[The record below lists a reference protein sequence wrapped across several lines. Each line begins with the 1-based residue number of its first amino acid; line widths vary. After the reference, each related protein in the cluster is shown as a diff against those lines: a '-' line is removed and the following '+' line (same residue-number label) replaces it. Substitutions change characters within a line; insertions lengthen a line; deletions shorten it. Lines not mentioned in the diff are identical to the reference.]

1 MGVTWTEEQLQVIT
15 QRHKN
20 ILVSAAAGSG
30 KTAVLVERI
39 IRMIS
44 EGEHPID
51 IDRLLVVTFTKAA
64 ALEMRERISA
74 AIEKRLAEDEENEHL
89 QKQLTLIHHAQ
100 ITTIH
105 SFCQHVIRS
114 YFHVID
120 LDPAFRIG
128 DEGEMK
134 LIRQDV
140 MKNMLEEW
148 YQEGTEE
155 FLQFAEQ
162 YASGK
167 TDVELEEQISSL
179 YEFSMSHPWP
189 EKWLDDCIRQYEVS
203 SFEEMEKTDWMQE
216 IIRQLKVA
224 AEDALRLTETSIE
237 IARESDG
244 PWYYEEALL
253 QDQAM
258 FERMGTCQSYDEFAS
273 FFANSCNFAK
283 LPAKRDKN
291 VSDQKKEQIK
301 QLRDQAKKMMADLED
316 DYFYD
321 TKEQILYEMQ
331 QSAKGAKMLI
341 NLTKCFYQ
349 QFAKKKEEKN
359 LLDFHDLE
367 HFALKILVR
376 QEGEESV
383 PTEVADGFAE
393 QFEEVLID
401 EYQDSN
407 LVQEML
413 LTSVSRERFGNP
425 NIFMVGDVKQS
436 IYRFRLARPE
446 LFMEKYHTYPT
457 EGEGEHLRIDLHK
470 NFRSRPSVLSS
481 VNQVFEQIMARQ
493 LGGVSY
499 DKDAALYPG
508 AVFPQI
514 EEEKKCFFQTEI
526 LIADLKEE
534 KSEEDTEER
543 QETVRELEARAVGKR
558 ISEIVGKE
566 KIVDKE
572 TGEYRLVEYR
582 DIVLLLRTVSGW
594 AESFAEVLDSMGI
607 PSYTGTQTGY
617 FSAWEVQTVLAM
629 LQILDNPRQDIAMAA
644 VLNSP
649 IGCLSGVEMAKIK
662 SAYPKEAF
670 YEGSMRYAAEG
681 EEEELREKLH
691 RFFLLFEEIRS
702 CISYMPIHKIIWMVL
717 EKTGYREYA
726 AAMPGGEQRKANLDM
741 LLEKAVAFEAGSY
754 RGLFHFVRYIESLQ
768 KYEIDFGEANTFS
781 EQENAV
787 RIMSIHKSKGLEF
800 PIVFVCGL
808 NKPFNQQDQRSHLL
822 YHPDLGIGCD
832 YVDLK
837 LRIKRPTLIKKVMQT
852 IAKKENLGEELRILY
867 VAMTRAKEKLILTAA
882 MENLEKRLEKWSNVL
897 RCSQV
902 TLPYYITA
910 GASSFMDWVMDSIV
924 RHPSGIE
931 MMDKRG
937 YAVYTEPIFEEPSP
951 VQIQIWKTE
960 NFVEEEIKRQVEQI
974 AARENLI
981 HFDTEKTYDESVKK
995 ALEQIFQK
1003 SYPFPDQAEIHG
1015 KLTVSE
1021 LKRRSMEMEEQDD
1034 FPLYKEPEIED
1045 IIPDFIEK
1053 KELSGA
1059 AKGTLLH
1066 RFLQHFDY
1074 KSSSTMQQIKE
1085 QMERQIQQGY
1095 FTVQEAE
1102 SVRLDKIWRFVRST
1116 LGQRMVR
1123 AEERGE
1129 LYREQP
1135 FVFGIK
1141 ASELEEG
1148 WAEDET
1154 ILVQGMID
1162 AYFLEDG
1169 EYVIVDYKTD
1179 FVEKGKER
1187 DLYEKYKIQLSYY
1200 ERALAQI
1207 SGIKVKE
1214 KALYS
1219 FWLEKDLKE
1228 F

>member
-74 AIEKRLAEDEENEHL
+74 AIEKKLAEDEENEHL

-155 FLQFAEQ
+155 FLQFTEQ

-189 EKWLDDCIRQYEVS
+189 EKWLDDCIRQYEAS
-203 SFEEMEKTDWMQE
+203 CFEELEKTDWMQE

-224 AEDALRLTETSIE
+224 AEDALRLTETAIE

-244 PWYYEEALL
+244 PWYYEEALI

-258 FERMGTCQSYDEFAS
+258 FEQMRSCQSYDEFAS

-291 VSDQKKEQIK
+291 VSNQKKEQIK
-301 QLRDQAKKMMADLED
+301 QLRDQAKKMMADLEEN
-316 DYFYD
+316 YFYD

-331 QSAKGAKMLI
+331 QSAKGANMLVR
-341 NLTKCFYQ
+341 LTKYFYE

-376 QEGEESV
+376 QEGEDSV

-413 LTSVSRERFGNP
+413 LSSVSRERFGNP

-457 EGEGEHLRIDLHK
+457 DGEGTHMRIDLHK
-470 NFRSRPSVLSS
+470 NFRSRSSVLSS

-493 LGGVSY
+493 LGGVAY

-508 AVFPQI
+508 AVFPES
-514 EEEKKCFFQTEI
+514 EEEGTSFFQTEI

-558 ISEIVGKE
+558 ILEIVGKE

-572 TGEYRLVEYR
+572 TGAYRLAEYR

-594 AESFAEVLDSMGI
+594 AESFSEVLDSMGI

-649 IGCLSGVEMAKIK
+649 MGCLSGAEMAKIK
-662 SAYPKEAF
+662 SAYPEEAF

-691 RFFLLFEEIRS
+691 RFFCLFEEIRS

-741 LLEKAVAFEAGSY
+741 LLEKAVAFEA
-754 RGLFHFVRYIESLQ
+754 
-768 KYEIDFGEANTFS
+768 
-781 EQENAV
+781 
-787 RIMSIHKSKGLEF
+787 
-800 PIVFVCGL
+800 
-808 NKPFNQQDQRSHLL
+808 
-822 YHPDLGIGCD
+822 
-832 YVDLK
+832 
-837 LRIKRPTLIKKVMQT
+837 
-852 IAKKENLGEELRILY
+852 
-867 VAMTRAKEKLILTAA
+867 
-882 MENLEKRLEKWSNVL
+882 
-897 RCSQV
+897 
-902 TLPYYITA
+902 
-910 GASSFMDWVMDSIV
+910 
-924 RHPSGIE
+924 
-931 MMDKRG
+931 
-937 YAVYTEPIFEEPSP
+937 
-951 VQIQIWKTE
+951 
-960 NFVEEEIKRQVEQI
+960 
-974 AARENLI
+974 
-981 HFDTEKTYDESVKK
+981 
-995 ALEQIFQK
+995 
-1003 SYPFPDQAEIHG
+1003 
-1015 KLTVSE
+1015 
-1021 LKRRSMEMEEQDD
+1021 
-1034 FPLYKEPEIED
+1034 
-1045 IIPDFIEK
+1045 
-1053 KELSGA
+1053 
-1059 AKGTLLH
+1059 
-1066 RFLQHFDY
+1066 
-1074 KSSSTMQQIKE
+1074 
-1085 QMERQIQQGY
+1085 
-1095 FTVQEAE
+1095 
-1102 SVRLDKIWRFVRST
+1102 
-1116 LGQRMVR
+1116 
-1123 AEERGE
+1123 
-1129 LYREQP
+1129 
-1135 FVFGIK
+1135 
-1141 ASELEEG
+1141 
-1148 WAEDET
+1148 
-1154 ILVQGMID
+1154 
-1162 AYFLEDG
+1162 
-1169 EYVIVDYKTD
+1169 
-1179 FVEKGKER
+1179 
-1187 DLYEKYKIQLSYY
+1187 
-1200 ERALAQI
+1200 
-1207 SGIKVKE
+1207 
-1214 KALYS
+1214 ALY
-1219 FWLEKDLKE
+1219 
-1228 F
+1228 

>member
-1 MGVTWTEEQLQVIT
+1 MGVTWTEEQMQVIT
-15 QRHKN
+15 QHHKN

-44 EGEHPID
+44 EGDHPID

-64 ALEMRERISA
+64 ALEMRERIST
-74 AIEKRLAEDEENEHL
+74 AIEKKLAEDEENEHL

-105 SFCQHVIRS
+105 SFCQQVIRS

-120 LDPAFRIG
+120 LDPAFRVG

-140 MKNMLEEW
+140 MQSMLEEC
-148 YQEGTEE
+148 YQEGEEE

-162 YASGK
+162 YSSGK

-189 EKWLDDCIRQYEVS
+189 EKWLDDCIAQYEAS
-203 SFEEMEKTDWMQE
+203 AFEEMEESEWMQE
-216 IIRQLKVA
+216 MICQLKTA
-224 AEDALRLTETSIE
+224 AKDGLSLTQTSLE
-237 IARESDG
+237 IAHETDG
-244 PWYYEEALL
+244 PWYYEEALM
-253 QDQAM
+253 QDQKM
-258 FERMGTCQSYDEFAS
+258 FEQMGKCQSYDEFAS

-283 LPAKRDKN
+283 FSSKRDKT

-301 QLRDQAKKMMADLED
+301 QLRDQAKKMISDLEEN
-316 DYFYD
+316 YFYD

-331 QSAKGAKMLI
+331 QRAKGARMLVS
-341 NLTKCFYQ
+341 LTKRFYS

-376 QEGEESV
+376 QEGENGV

-446 LFMEKYHTYPT
+446 LFMEKYHSYPT
-457 EGEGEHLRIDLHK
+457 DGEGRNRRIDLHR
-470 NFRSRPSVLSS
+470 NFRSRASVLHS
-481 VNQVFEQIMARQ
+481 VNQIFEQIMARQ
-493 LGGVSY
+493 LGGVTY
-499 DKDAALYPG
+499 DEDAALYPG
-508 AVFPQI
+508 AVFPESSPEREQ
-514 EEEKKCFFQTEI
+514 FFKTEI

-534 KSEEDTEER
+534 KSEEETGER

-558 ISEIVGKE
+558 ILEIVGNE
-566 KIVDKE
+566 MILDKE
-572 TGEYRLVEYR
+572 TGMYRPAEYR

-594 AESFAEVLDSMGI
+594 AESFGEVLESMGI
-607 PSYTGTQTGY
+607 PFYTGMQTGY
-617 FSAWEVQTVLAM
+617 FSAPEVQTILSM

-649 IGCLSGVEMAKIK
+649 IARLNGSDMAKIK
-662 SAYPKEAF
+662 SAYPEEAF
-670 YEGSMRYAAEG
+670 YEGSLRYAQEG
-681 EEEELREKLH
+681 GEEELREKLQS
-691 RFFLLFEEIRS
+691 FFSLFREIRS
-702 CISYMPIHKIIWMVL
+702 SISYLPIHKIIWMVL
-717 EKTGYREYA
+717 EKTGYRDYA

-741 LLEKAVAFEAGSY
+741 LLEKAAAFEAGSY

-808 NKPFNQQDQRSHLL
+808 NKPFNQQDQKSRLL

-837 LRIKRPTLIKKVMQT
+837 LRIKRPTLIKKVMQR

-882 MENLEKRLEKWSNVL
+882 LEDLEKKLERWSNIA
-897 RCSQV
+897 RCSQTV
-902 TLPYYITA
+902 LPYYVTA
-910 GASSFMDWVMDSIV
+910 GASSFMDWIMDSVV
-924 RHPSGIE
+924 RHPAGIE
-931 MMDKRG
+931 LMDKKG
-937 YAVYTEPIFEEPSP
+937 YLSCTDTIFEDPAP
-951 VQIQIWKTE
+951 IQIQVWNIE
-960 NFVEEEIKRQVEQI
+960 NFVEEEVKRQAEQM

-981 HFDTEKTYDESVKK
+981 HFQTDKIYDESVHKT
-995 ALEQIFQK
+995 LNQIFQK
-1003 SYPFPDQAEIHG
+1003 AYPFPDQAEIHG

-1021 LKRRSMEMEEQDD
+1021 LKRRSMELEEPDD
-1034 FPLYKEPEIED
+1034 VSMYEEREPEE

-1074 KSSSTMQQIKE
+1074 KASSSLDQIKE
-1085 QMERQIQQGY
+1085 QMEQQIQHGY
-1095 FTVQEAE
+1095 FTVQEAQNI
-1102 SVRLDKIWRFVRST
+1102 RLDKIDRFIRSE

-1123 AEERGE
+1123 ADERGE

-1141 ASELEEG
+1141 ASEVEEG

-1187 DLYEKYKIQLSYY
+1187 DLYEKYKTQLSYY
-1200 ERALAQI
+1200 ERALSQI
-1207 SGIKVKE
+1207 SGRTVKE
-1214 KALYS
+1214 KVLYS

-1228 F
+1228 N